1 MNILFIEADKGVADD
16 LLLAA
21 LLDLC
26 PDSSAMVKR
35 LKSIGF
41 TDIDFATEKIQEENM
56 WVTGLRIDQAE
67 TEGLMTLDL
76 AAWLK
81 GLSISAAVR
90 KDVQEVCQIVCK
102 IRSAVE
108 KQSGLDVTS
117 QSIYTM
123 NELIRIVCICFILH
137 ELDVDYIIAS
147 PLNVHTPID
156 TSLQYQMPIPIQKS
170 VEGGIERK
178 RGEVNHPSRFV
189 AVLNQFFSEI
199 CPSVNILQ
207 VGLWTAPG
215 AACLAHFVNEFRFQP
230 MMQIK
235 SIGRGLK
242 SNNWVG
248 GSLQRL
254 FIGELDHLSSVNEIY
269 KIECNIDDMTGEEM
283 GFVIEQLLRTGVR
296 DVYMVPVY
304 MKKIAP
310 VYC

>member
-1 MNILFIEADKGVADD
+1 M
-16 LLLAA
+16 
-21 LLDLC
+21 
-26 PDSSAMVKR
+26 
-35 LKSIGF
+35 
-41 TDIDFATEKIQEENM
+41 
-56 WVTGLRIDQAE
+56 
-67 TEGLMTLDL
+67 
-76 AAWLK
+76 
-81 GLSISAAVR
+81 
-90 KDVQEVCQIVCK
+90 CK

-283 GFVIEQLLRTGVR
+283 GFVIEQLLRLVSAT
-296 DVYMVPVY
+296 YMVPVY
-304 MKKIAP
+304 MKKIARYTVD
-310 VYC
+310 VYRDGCGLAPAIQCIFKHTSTLGVRYLPWQRANLMYKINKQDTDGSVRIKTSYGAGITKSSYSMRI